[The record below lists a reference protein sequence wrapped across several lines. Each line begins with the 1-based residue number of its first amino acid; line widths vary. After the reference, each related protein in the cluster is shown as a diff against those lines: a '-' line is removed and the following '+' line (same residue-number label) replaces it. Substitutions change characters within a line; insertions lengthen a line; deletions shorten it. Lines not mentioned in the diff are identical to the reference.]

1 MPEAAS
7 PFAIWLAQAFNDA
20 YVSLVSPQTM
30 ASAAGRPRACCSM
43 TDARFSKED
52 CLAVQV
58 CQTTTDGGQTP
69 SGRQAECMDPATSPD
84 VVLIVEDE
92 PSVRSFCS
100 VVLRRSGY
108 RVVEAGDPAAA
119 LNVLAEMK
127 EPVDL
132 VLTDMTM
139 PGMNGKEM
147 VQRIQQPDLKVLY
160 MSGYSQNFE
169 PGLNLLE
176 KPFTSADLLKRVRDT
191 LSM

>member
-1 MPEAAS
+1 
-7 PFAIWLAQAFNDA
+7 
-20 YVSLVSPQTM
+20 
-30 ASAAGRPRACCSM
+30 
-43 TDARFSKED
+43 
-52 CLAVQV
+52 
-58 CQTTTDGGQTP
+58 
-69 SGRQAECMDPATSPD
+69 MDPTTPAD

-108 RVVEAGDPAAA
+108 RVLEAGDPATA
-119 LNVLAEMK
+119 LNVLAETA

-169 PGLNLLE
+169 PGLNLIE